1 MSAHP
6 FLLPAACSGLLAVV
20 LGAFGAHALK
30 DSLELSMYTAYQTAV
45 QYQFY
50 HTLALLFVILAD
62 AHLRHRVAKI
72 ACWGF
77 FVGIV
82 LFSGSLYLMAVTGER
97 VLGMITP
104 LGGIA
109 FIVGWAA
116 LVYAAF
122 QQPSDRR

>member
-6 FLLPAACSGLLAVV
+6 FLLPTALSGLLAVM

-30 DSLELSMYTAYQTAV
+30 TSLEIPLYAAYQTGV

-62 AHLRHRVAKI
+62 AHISGRVAKV

-77 FVGIV
+77 SIGIL

-122 QQPSDRR
+122 QQPRDRR